1 MFDTAANKS
10 IERATAL
17 ARRKGHEYV
26 CLEHLLF
33 AILEDEE
40 GQLIVTALH
49 GDFAKLKKRLGQFF
63 EEHLTRVPP
72 QRRVKPCHTIALQ
85 RVIDDA
91 FDHVSRSSAEE
102 HTVGDLLAAILAEP
116 DCHASFYLQE
126 QGITRLRLL
135 EFISHCDEIAQHLT
149 SPTFL
154 DTPMT
159 EGDKEGGSRS
169 AHELLAIFAVDLN
182 QKAREG
188 RIDPLIGREAEV
200 ERAIQDLCRRNK
212 NNPLFVGNPGVG
224 KTQLVEG
231 LAQRIVDGKVPARLS
246 HLHIFSLD
254 MGSLTAGTE
263 YRGQFEQRLK
273 GIIQA
278 LEAIPGAVLYLDEIH
293 TVVGAGGTRAGS
305 LDAANML
312 KPVLVGG
319 KIRFIGSTT
328 FDEYKNHFSKDPAL
342 VRRFLKIDLPEPS
355 VAETILI
362 LKGLQSRFE
371 AHHGITYASEALQTA
386 AELAG
391 KYINDRFLPDKAID
405 VIDEAGAVAGLRGD
419 PMVTTLLV
427 EQIVA
432 KIARIPEKTVSTT
445 DKDRLRTLECD
456 LRKVVFGQDA
466 AISAI
471 TKAIHRSRAGLS
483 FDQKPVGSFLFVG
496 PTGVGKTELCR
507 QLAKSLGV
515 ELLRFDMS
523 EYMEKHAVSRLIGA
537 PPGYVGFEQGGL
549 LTDAIIRH
557 PHAVLLLDEIEKA
570 HPDLFN
576 VLLQVMDNAVLTD
589 TSGRKAD
596 FRNVILIMTSNAG
609 SDDMYGKGIGFQE
622 RPAQQNMGAVDR
634 LFRPEFRNR
643 LDMLVKFEPLPRNIV
658 GKIVDKYIDE
668 IRAKLASQNVA
679 VEITEEARA
688 WIAEKGYSPHYGAR
702 SIGRLIQSE
711 VKDKLAEALLFGQ
724 LGALGGAVTIDL
736 DENRLVVSQKS
747 DACASTAA

>member
-1 MFDTAANKS
+1 MFNTAANKS
-10 IERATAL
+10 IERATVL
-17 ARRKGHEYV
+17 ARRKRHEYV

-33 AILEDEE
+33 AILEDDE
-40 GQLIVTALH
+40 GQQIVVCLR
-49 GDFAKLKKRLGQFF
+49 GDVAKLKQKLEMFF
-63 EEHLTRVPP
+63 EKHLTTVPRG
-72 QRRVKPCHTIALQ
+72 RRLTPCHTIPLQ
-85 RVIDDA
+85 QIIDHA
-91 FDHVSRSSAEE
+91 FEQVSRSSAEE
-102 HTVGDLLAAILAEP
+102 YTVGDLLAAILEAP
-116 DCHASFYLQE
+116 DCHAAFYLQE
-126 QGITRLRLL
+126 QGITRPKLL
-135 EFISHCDEIAQHLT
+135 EHIADCNDLAKDFARMMDEAVAETDDEDQ
-149 SPTFL
+149 SPT
-154 DTPMT
+154 
-159 EGDKEGGSRS
+159 R
-169 AHELLAIFAVDLN
+169 ELLVKFAIDLN

-188 RIDPLIGREAEV
+188 RIDPLIGREVEI
-200 ERAIQDLCRRNK
+200 ERAIQVLCRRNK

-231 LAQRIVDGKVPARLS
+231 LAQRVVDGKVPARLR
-246 HLHIFSLD
+246 HLRIFSLD
-254 MGSLTAGTE
+254 MGTLTAGTE

-273 GIIQA
+273 GIIRA

-293 TVVGAGGTRAGS
+293 TVVGAGGTRGGS

-362 LKGLQSRFE
+362 LQGLQSRFE

-405 VIDEAGAVAGLRGD
+405 IIDEAGAVAGLRGD
-419 PMVTTLLV
+419 SQVTTLLV

-445 DKDRLRTLECD
+445 DKERLRDLECD
-456 LRKVVFGQDA
+456 LKKVVFGQDE

-483 FDQKPVGSFLFVG
+483 ADQKPVGSFLFVG

-576 VLLQVMDNAVLTD
+576 VLLQVMDNAAITD

-643 LDMLVKFEPLPRNIV
+643 LDMLVKFEPLPRNV
-658 GKIVDKYIDE
+658 VEKIVDKFVDE
-668 IRAKLASQNVA
+668 IRTKLASQNVA
-679 VEITEEARA
+679 VEITDEARA

-711 VKDKLAEALLFGQ
+711 VKDQLAEALLFGQ
-724 LGALGGAVTIDL
+724 LGAHGGTVTISMGED
-736 DENRLVVSQKS
+736 RLVVSQKG
-747 DACASTAA
+747 AVCASTAA